1 MGKPGYVSMNLI
13 KGFVAP
19 ALPKDCDVRD
29 VGSDDDHALLRLP
42 ARRLASGVAC
52 CGTAMFKQITVI
64 EEFIWL
70 SLFPMR
76 QLSIQLFCLLSI
88 RSHDVRK

>member
-1 MGKPGYVSMNLI
+1 MMGKPGYVSMNLI

-19 ALPKDCDVRD
+19 ALPKDCDVRV

-52 CGTAMFKQITVI
+52 CGTAMFKQITVYWGLYLAFLVSHASI
-64 EEFIWL
+64 INPVIL
-70 SLFPMR
+70 STIHSKP
-76 QLSIQLFCLLSI
+76 
-88 RSHDVRK
+88 